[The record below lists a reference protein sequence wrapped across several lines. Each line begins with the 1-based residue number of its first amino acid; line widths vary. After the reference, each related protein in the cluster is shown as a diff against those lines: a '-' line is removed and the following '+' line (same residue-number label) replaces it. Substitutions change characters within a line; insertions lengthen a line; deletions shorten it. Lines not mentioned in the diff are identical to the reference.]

1 MLNYGNLLGFAIDG
15 QLENLYVPGIQ
26 TNGSAT
32 TSRYLIG
39 LGTAPADN
47 LVTEF
52 LPDIAR
58 HIHLRIVLVQRI
70 IDQVALRNGG
80 Q

>member
-1 MLNYGNLLGFAIDG
+1 MINYGNLLGFAIDE

-26 TNGSAT
+26 TNGGAT
-32 TSRYLIG
+32 TARYFIG

-52 LPDIAR
+52 MPDVAR
-58 HIHLRIVLVQRI
+58 HFHFRVALIQRI
-70 IDQVALRNGG
+70 IDQVARTDSGL
-80 Q
+80 